1 MIPKTTADYHQHP
14 FDPSY
19 TFTVNGLTGRYMAT
33 PLDEVYLHEP
43 GDHVTMGSLPPEEM
57 EVRDYITLASVLSS
71 RLPFI
76 QVLWSHLA
84 KPTDAF
90 RKCDEAFKTLDAL
103 ACQSPEHRAAF
114 LRLSRC
120 KKVRK
125 EIQNELK
132 RMVGRADRRNGV
144 VAA

>member
-1 MIPKTTADYHQHP
+1 MIPKTTAEYHQHP

-19 TFTVNGLTGRYMAT
+19 TFTVKGRTGRYMAT

-43 GDHVTMGSLPPEEM
+43 GDHVAMGSLPPEEM
-57 EVRDYITLASVLSS
+57 EVRDHIILASVLSS

-84 KPTDAF
+84 KPTAAF
-90 RKCDEAFKTLDAL
+90 RKCDAAFKKLDTL

-120 KKVRK
+120 SKVRK
-125 EIQNELK
+125 EIQSDLK
-132 RMVGRADRRNGV
+132 RMVNRADRRNKAM
-144 VAA
+144 AA